1 MTITKYPEGEIYSKI
16 TAAAAVAGTNSNNK
30 SSTIAVIFIHA
41 AIADHTLWDAQ
52 VDFLS
57 TKGITCVQ
65 YDVLGFGSSAA
76 SQAYLTSEPRPEI
89 DHMKHISDL
98 IERVKRTTSG
108 SVVEK
113 VVIAGLSMGAG
124 FALRFATLH
133 PDVVVDGVVC
143 AAGVVA
149 GYNPES
155 WPKEEEEKDEAIEVA
170 VQAGEIEKAA
180 RMQVAYWA
188 DGPLQKEGR
197 CASEV
202 RERLYKWCFDI
213 AKRRF
218 DKTGGSDLPR
228 IAYPAYSQETLRGL
242 NVPFAV
248 ALGRFDETVVNGMM
262 EYLAN
267 AVKEADLH
275 RFDSGHMINLECP
288 DEFNQ
293 WLYSWI
299 EQKVM

>member
-16 TAAAAVAGTNSNNK
+16 TAGTGDSDG
-30 SSTIAVIFIHA
+30 STAIIFIHA

-52 VDFLS
+52 VEFLS

-65 YDVLGFGSSAA
+65 YDILGFGSSAP
-76 SQAYLTSEPRPEI
+76 SQEYLNSDPRPGI

-98 IERVKRTTSG
+98 IEHVKTSG
-108 SVVEK
+108 SVKK

-124 FALRFATLH
+124 FALTFATMY
-133 PDVVVDGVVC
+133 PDMVDGVMC
-143 AAGVVA
+143 AAGVVT
-149 GYNPES
+149 GYDHES
-155 WPKEEEEKDEAIEVA
+155 WPKEEEEQDEAIEA
-170 VQAGEIEKAA
+170 AIQAGEIEKAA
-180 RMQVAYWA
+180 RMQVRYWG

-228 IAYPAYSQETLRGL
+228 VARSPYSQETLGGL
-242 NVPFAV
+242 NLPFAV
-248 ALGRFDETVVNGMM
+248 ALGRFDESIVNGMM
-262 EYLAN
+262 EYLTG
-267 AVKEADLH
+267 AVKEADLR
-275 RFDSGHMINLECP
+275 RFDSGHMINLEYP
-288 DEFNQ
+288 EEFNQ

-299 EQKVM
+299 EQKVL